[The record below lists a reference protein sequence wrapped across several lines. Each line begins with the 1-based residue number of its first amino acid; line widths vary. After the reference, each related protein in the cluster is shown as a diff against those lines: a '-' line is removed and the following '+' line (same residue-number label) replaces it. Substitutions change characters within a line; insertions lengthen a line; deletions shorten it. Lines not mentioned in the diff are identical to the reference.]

1 MCEPDLDLYPASM
14 LLRQMSCLCRPL
26 WAVDVSARNKLFVI
40 PIAHRDIHAVS
51 HTSDSEPQMSKSD
64 PPQTHNASNTVS
76 EQPLTSSTKVS
87 SSHSSSTQSTSY
99 SYPHPP
105 FHTHAF
111 FNALEKTFP
120 TPTARSLMRATRALL
135 VDRVGRVRREGLTA
149 KDLDNVVTSILFR
162 HLLLAHTLE
171 LGGLLVS
178 SCPFRI
184 TRRSNSSNS

>member
-1 MCEPDLDLYPASM
+1 MCGLPDLDLHRASM

-40 PIAHRDIHAVS
+40 PIAYRDIHAVS
-51 HTSDSEPQMSKSD
+51 HTSDSEPKSD
-64 PPQTHNASNTVS
+64 PPHGTHNASNAVS
-76 EQPLTSSTKVS
+76 EQPPT
-87 SSHSSSTQSTSY
+87 SSHSSSTQTTSSY

-149 KDLDNVVTSILFR
+149 KDLDNVGASILFR
-162 HLLLAHTLE
+162 HLLLAHTHTFE
-171 LGGLLVS
+171 LGGLFIS
-178 SCPFRI
+178 SCP
-184 TRRSNSSNS
+184 